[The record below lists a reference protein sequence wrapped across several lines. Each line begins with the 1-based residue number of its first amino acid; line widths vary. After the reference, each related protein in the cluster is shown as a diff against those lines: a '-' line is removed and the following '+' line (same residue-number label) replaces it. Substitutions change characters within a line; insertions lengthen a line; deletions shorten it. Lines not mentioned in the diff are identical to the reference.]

1 MIWGY
6 PHFRYFRKP
15 PYLFETFWTFAVSH
29 WFQLP
34 CFTQDFLAAY
44 HTWCTLHLLL
54 LTKPILEIESQII
67 LSVEWRQKLPTPP
80 LADKQQNHSRE
91 PKSSLLWGYY
101 IRSQWNFPTK
111 KTAKHITPRLDTA
124 ECLLQFSPSHLR
136 WRASSFGRTAMAN
149 AAEVLGLQS
158 LPESKFNANWTID
171 IYGDP
176 QGWDPH
182 SHTPVLQKE
191 PLYRRMTCQ
200 VTASAASL
208 GGIIQWFY
216 STNSVVYNVSYLSIH
231 VKKYI

>member
-1 MIWGY
+1 MFY
-6 PHFRYFRKP
+6 PRFPCGIPHLVYP
-15 PYLFETFWTFAVSH
+15 APFASH
-29 WFQLP
+29 QTHSWDWITNNFVGWMEAKIANAPSCRQATEPFTRAKVQLALGLLYS
-34 CFTQDFLAAY
+34 LAV
-44 HTWCTLHLLL
+44 
-54 LTKPILEIESQII
+54 KFSNE
-67 LSVEWRQKLPTPP
+67 
-80 LADKQQNHSRE
+80 
-91 PKSSLLWGYY
+91 
-101 IRSQWNFPTK
+101 